1 MRRKLYKSRR
11 GQISTEIM
19 YAVGVMIMIFLLLTG
34 ISFNRR
40 SELRKMDDYL
50 QKRNECLKISNTLA
64 SLTSAGFNTRAVVT
78 VYNKVWIFNTGRI
91 TVDPSLSGS
100 EETPCTFVGN
110 IDTRQFTAGQD
121 YLELTGDGRPYCFF
135 NTNEKI
141 SIYDVDDVVTI
152 LVGGFPVPI
161 NCIDLCAITD
171 SYLLS
176 LGLQACA

>member
-40 SELRKMDDYL
+40 SELQKMGDYL

-78 VYNKVWIFNTGRI
+78 VYNKAWIFNSGRI
-91 TVDPSLSGS
+91 TVDPSQTGS
-100 EETPCTFVGN
+100 KETPCTFVGN
-110 IDTRQFTAGQD
+110 IDTGQVVAGQD
-121 YLELTGDGRPYCFF
+121 YLELAGNGENYCFF

-141 SIYDVDDVVTI
+141 SIYNTTDI
-152 LVGGFPVPI
+152 GAVGGIPV
-161 NCIDLCAITD
+161 N
-171 SYLLS
+171 
-176 LGLQACA
+176 